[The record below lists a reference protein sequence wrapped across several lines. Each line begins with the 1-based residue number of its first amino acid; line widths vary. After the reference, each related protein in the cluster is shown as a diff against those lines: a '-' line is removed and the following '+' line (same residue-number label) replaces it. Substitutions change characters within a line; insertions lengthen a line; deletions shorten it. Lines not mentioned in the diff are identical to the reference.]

1 SAPSS
6 CTPIQLIVAN
16 RCGESIWPGIVTQN
30 GIGPGTGG
38 FELTPGTSRTMFVSP
53 DWAGRIWGRTNCS
66 FNADGS
72 GPNTYSG
79 VDGYGAACV
88 TGDCLGKLDCPSAGR
103 VPATLAEFTLQGG
116 SAHNQTFYDISL
128 VDGYNLP
135 LAIIYHPDPST
146 SWIPPNLTNC
156 ACIASAGYISPY
168 SFPDFT
174 SLNTNATYPM
184 PYESTQTN
192 ETLQT
197 WCPHSSSPFFSSVQQ
212 DSTKPESFDSAA
224 ILPLPPPQ
232 ACLSA
237 CSRTHASAD
246 CCTGPHY
253 GSPGACEPGPYARRA
268 KRVCPDAYSFPF
280 DDAAGTFA
288 GWEVRFCPQGR
299 STDILATF
307 GDEVRTIGAGRG
319 LTAEGWRKVRDKGY

>member
-1 SAPSS
+1 
-6 CTPIQLIVAN
+6 
-16 RCGESIWPGIVTQN
+16 
-30 GIGPGTGG
+30 
-38 FELTPGTSRTMFVSP
+38 MFVSP

-72 GPNTYSG
+72 GPSTYSG

-88 TGDCLGKLDCPSAGR
+88 TGDCLGKLDCLSAGR

-156 ACIASAGYISPY
+156 ACIASAGYISP
-168 SFPDFT
+168 PG
-174 SLNTNATYPM
+174 APA
-184 PYESTQTN
+184 P
-192 ETLQT
+192 
-197 WCPHSSSPFFSSVQQ
+197 PHPSSSSSFQQ
-212 DSTKPESFDSAA
+212 DSTKPGSVDGAA

-237 CSRTHASAD
+237 CSRTHAPAD

-253 GSPGACEPGPYARRA
+253 GSSEACEPGPYARRA

-280 DDAAGTFA
+280 DDVAGTFVVPAFFATTIGTTTNDSTIGDDSGSAGSATA

-307 GDEVRTIGAGRG
+307 GDEMRTIGAGRG
-319 LTAEGWRKVRDKGY
+319 LTAEGWRKVKDKGYGKGHWKTESVDGGRARSEGVVRGAVMTAVAAAAATMAVVSWLVLV